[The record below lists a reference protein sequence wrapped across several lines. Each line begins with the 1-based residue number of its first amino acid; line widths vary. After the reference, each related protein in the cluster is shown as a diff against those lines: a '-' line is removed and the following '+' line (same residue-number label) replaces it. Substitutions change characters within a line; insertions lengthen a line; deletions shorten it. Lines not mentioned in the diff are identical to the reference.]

1 MGVACR
7 CAEFRCCCGF
17 SPPTLLWYSCELQM
31 FSAVV
36 SQENQIDVVGV
47 GTHLVTCTTQPSLG
61 CVYKVTAVARTVK
74 VASVLR

>member
-1 MGVACR
+1 
-7 CAEFRCCCGF
+7 
-17 SPPTLLWYSCELQM
+17 M

-61 CVYKVTAVARTVK
+61 CVYKVTAVARTVN
-74 VASVLR
+74 VASALR

>member
-1 MGVACR
+1 M
-7 CAEFRCCCGF
+7 
-17 SPPTLLWYSCELQM
+17 LLLCDSELQM

-61 CVYKVTAVARTVK
+61 CVYKVTAGGQTVK
-74 VASVLR
+74 VTSALH